1 MYDEAG
7 KLAKSASTNL
17 REYLSKEDNKTALL
31 RDVARQVEQSLSL
44 TSSKTKLIDFAKEKD
59 NFLKLLGKTNE
70 DYESHRRKLGDFN
83 YGKRLPGTEKTE
95 LRPVT
100 PLPNGNGFYFGEWL
114 LDFDVL
120 QGKGMLIDKQ
130 GFLFEGWF
138 INNQIVSGRYIWS
151 NLYTYTGSF
160 FDFKAQGRGAAYY
173 RNGTRY
179 IGDWKQ
185 GSFHG
190 QGTYHYYNGE
200 SWQGEWVQGVPVGL
214 GVLTG
219 RDGRTTPGAF
229 KGFQK

>member
-1 MYDEAG
+1 ME
-7 KLAKSASTNL
+7 
-17 REYLSKEDNKTALL
+17 E
-31 RDVARQVEQSLSL
+31 SLSL
-44 TSSKTKLIDFAKEKD
+44 GSQKTRLLDFAKEKEQ
-59 NFLKLLGKTNE
+59 FLKLLGKTNE
-70 DYESHRRKLGDFN
+70 DYASHRRKLGDFN
-83 YGKRLPGTEKTE
+83 FGKRLPGTEKTE
-95 LRPVT
+95 LRPVM
-100 PLPNGNGFYFGEWL
+100 PLPNGNGYYFGEWL
-114 LDFDVL
+114 LGFDVM

-151 NLYTYTGSF
+151 SLYTYTGTF
-160 FDFKAQGRGAAYY
+160 FDFKAQGRGSAYY

-200 SWQGEWVQGVPVGL
+200 SWQGEWVLGVPVGL